1 MISLMNTKIPNQ
13 PKEEYYGNREYKLLL
28 NNNKYTRSK
37 KRSINQNQNQSKKS
51 YKNDIEHSDLNEF
64 MTVKSDLKKLQ
75 KRATQ
80 MLFRIH
86 EGKGKAIYI
95 VGIDDDG
102 KNTGIPIKDIHES
115 ITYLDLISKQIN
127 ANINNYRIYLGEHG
141 FILTARISIEPYQ
154 EIEFF

>member
-1 MISLMNTKIPNQ
+1 MISLMNIKFPNQ

-28 NNNKYTRSK
+28 NNNRYTRSK
-37 KRSINQNQNQSKKS
+37 NQNQNQKRKKP
-51 YKNDIEHSDLNEF
+51 YKNDIDHSDLNIYIA
-64 MTVKSDLKKLQ
+64 TKSDLKKLQ

-80 MLFRIH
+80 MLFRIN

-95 VGIDDDG
+95 IGIDDDG
-102 KNTGIPIKDIHES
+102 KNTGIPIKDVHES

-127 ANINNYRIYLGEHG
+127 ATINNYRIYLGENG
-141 FILTARISIEPYQ
+141 YILTARVVIELYQ

>member
-1 MISLMNTKIPNQ
+1 
-13 PKEEYYGNREYKLLL
+13 
-28 NNNKYTRSK
+28 
-37 KRSINQNQNQSKKS
+37 
-51 YKNDIEHSDLNEF
+51 
-64 MTVKSDLKKLQ
+64 MTVKSDLKNYK
-75 KRATQ
+75 KEPTQ

-127 ANINNYRIYLGEHG
+127 ATINNYRIYLGEHG